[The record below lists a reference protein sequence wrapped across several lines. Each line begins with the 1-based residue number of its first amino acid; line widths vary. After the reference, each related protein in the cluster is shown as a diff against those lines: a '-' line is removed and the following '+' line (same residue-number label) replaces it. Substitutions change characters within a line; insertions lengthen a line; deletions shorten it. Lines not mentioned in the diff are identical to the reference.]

1 MYQTVF
7 ANIYFTIFDLDIF
20 NNPVETTEIASLYI
34 DITLENENLNYNRKT
49 FLMVRSLFR
58 RV

>member
-1 MYQTVF
+1 MCQTVF
-7 ANIYFTIFDLDIF
+7 ANIYFTIFDLEIF

-49 FLMVRSLFR
+49 FLMVRPLFR